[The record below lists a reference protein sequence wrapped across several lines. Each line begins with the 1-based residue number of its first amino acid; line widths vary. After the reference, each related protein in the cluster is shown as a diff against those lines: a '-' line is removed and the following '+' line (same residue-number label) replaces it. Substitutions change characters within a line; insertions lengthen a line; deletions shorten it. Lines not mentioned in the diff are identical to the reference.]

1 MSWKQLASR
10 EQSTICDNYGSV
22 TVMSLFDPMDCS
34 TSGVPVLHCFPEF
47 TQTHDNWVMP
57 SNHLILCHPSSPA
70 LNLSQ
75 HQGLLQCIGSS
86 HQAAYW
92 SFSFSISPS
101 SEYSGSAAFWI
112 KSFSLPQHLG
122 SQIHSVA
129 YHVESR
135 ANSDL
140 VTRGYLLEFCPSLFW
155 LQNHKMTPEAVEVIS
170 GKYQHHLSLNDCLQW
185 SFTLN

>member
-1 MSWKQLASR
+1 MSWKKLASR
-10 EQSTICDNYGSV
+10 SNQQYVTIIVQSCLTLCNS
-22 TVMSLFDPMDCS
+22 MNCS
-34 TSGVPVLHCFPEF
+34 IEGFPVLHCFPEF

-57 SNHLILCHPSSPA
+57 SNHLILCHPCSPA

-112 KSFSLPQHLG
+112 KSFSLPQHLV

-140 VTRGYLLEFCPSLFW
+140 VTRGHLLEFRPSLFW

-170 GKYQHHLSLNDCLQW
+170 GKYQRHLSLNDCLQW